1 MKKSIVTVLGVSLLG
16 AGLYASQA
24 HASDPVPCDAYSTSW
39 FGQTLTKGCFFSGVD
54 GDFSWGIGAAN
65 TQSGEITPGTK
76 GLLSDLYMTYNV
88 PNTWYV
94 YAAAIGYGSNGRA
107 IAGCR
112 ADDTSTANGQSAVDG
127 DGCQDGVKHRLYMR
141 VTQ

>member
-1 MKKSIVTVLGVSLLG
+1 MKKVIIRVLGMSLLG

-24 HASDPVPCDAYSTSW
+24 HASDPVPCDAYTNSW
-39 FGQTLTKGCFFSGVD
+39 YEQSLSKSCYFSGSQYD
-54 GDFSWGIGAAN
+54 STWGWGSAN
-65 TQSGEITPGTK
+65 TQSGEITPGQK
-76 GLLSDLYMTYNV
+76 GLISDLTSTWSV

-94 YAAAIGYGSNGRA
+94 YASAIGYGSDGRA

-112 ADDTSTANGQSAVDG
+112 ADDTSTANGQSSVDG
-127 DGCQDGVKHRLYMR
+127 DGCQNGVKHRLYMR